1 MARLQNRSKKYDLAR
16 HLETLH
22 KVSQSIVQ
30 GVYLREI
37 LQLIVT
43 ITAETM
49 HSKICSLMLLDEA
62 KGELV
67 IEATQT
73 LSEEYRKKPPLKVG
87 QSVSGR
93 ALKEQQPIT
102 VLDVTKDPL
111 YTYPDI
117 ARKEGVRSLL
127 SVPMLVK
134 HRPIGVINC
143 YTTEEH
149 RFTDEEVRLLQA
161 VSNQAAIAI
170 ENTNLLEKATA
181 AQAELEARKVVE
193 RAKGIL
199 MRQHHLTEEA
209 AFKLIQRQAMNH
221 RKTMREVAE
230 AVLLAAEL
238 KA

>member
-1 MARLQNRSKKYDLAR
+1 MVRPQSRDKKHDLVR

-30 GVYLREI
+30 GAYLREI

-43 ITAETM
+43 VTAETM
-49 HSKICSLMLLDEA
+49 HSKICSLMLLDET
-62 KGELV
+62 KGELI
-67 IEATQT
+67 IEATQS

-93 ALKEQQPIT
+93 ALKEQRPIT

-127 SVPMLVK
+127 SVPMVVK
-134 HRPIGVINC
+134 RRPVGVINC

-149 RFTDEEVRLLQA
+149 LFTQDEIQLLQA

-170 ENTNLLEKATA
+170 ENTKLLEQATA

-193 RAKGIL
+193 RAKGL
-199 MRQHHLTEEA
+199 VMRQHHVTEDA

-230 AVLLAAEL
+230 AILLAAEL
-238 KA
+238 QS